1 MRSYADVAT
10 SAVREMLGQLI
21 DSRSTEDYRAL
32 MTRLGEELGTMAG
45 HKLKASDRIML
56 VCTNEDADFLAKGV
70 LHGLEQ
76 MGCTHITLACFWNA
90 RQRTQL
96 LDVAPIVRQ
105 YIEPVHKDSINVFV
119 VIKSIIS
126 SACVIRTNI
135 SELVYDF
142 EPERVLI
149 LAPVVLVGAQQNLEA
164 EFDPEIAARFEY
176 LWFAQDDQKEDD
188 GTVVPGIGGSVY
200 ELLGIG
206 TSETK
211 NSFVPQ
217 LVESRREA
225 IRLENV

>member
-21 DSRSTEDYRAL
+21 GSRSTEDYRAL
-32 MTRLGEELGTMAG
+32 MTRLGEELGTMAA

-70 LHGLEQ
+70 LRGLEQ
-76 MGCTHITLACFWNA
+76 SGCTHITLACFWNA
-90 RQRTQL
+90 RQRTHS

-105 YIEPVHKDSINVFV
+105 YIEPIHEGPIDVFV
-119 VIKSIIS
+119 VVKSIIS

-135 SELVYDF
+135 SELVYDL

-149 LAPVVLVGAQQNLEA
+149 LAPVVLAGAQQNLEA
-164 EFDPEIAARFEY
+164 EFDPEISERFEY
-176 LWFAQDDQKEDD
+176 LWFAEDDQKEDD
-188 GTVVPGIGGSVY
+188 GTVIPGIGGSVY

-225 IRLENV
+225 IR